1 MTLPEAPFD
10 DPALTP
16 AGERLLDAASELFY
30 RRGIRAVGVDLVA
43 ETAGTTKKTLYDRFG
58 SKDELVAL
66 YLRRRARRWQSFL
79 FPYVQES
86 GPDGVLAVFDALA
99 AWLRE
104 QGRGCAFV
112 NAYAEVGGTGHPAE
126 SVIRAEKDWMRHVFV
141 ALACDAS
148 LGAELHLLYEG
159 AMVAHTAGGREDAV
173 PTARAAAAVRSA
185 GIARTLHPCRRRQLG
200 DRRARNNC
208 DSPTRDRDGAGRVCT
223 TASGCPRAASPPA
236 LLPPPAQ
243 QQDQRRQQRH
253 QHDCLAERRRE
264 ARRVPGREE
273 NVHTGHGTGVR
284 LRRSPLPWTSCV

>member
-1 MTLPEAPFD
+1 MPLPEAPFD

-79 FPYVQES
+79 FPYVQAS
-86 GPDGVLAVFDALA
+86 GPDVVLAVFDALA

-141 ALACDAS
+141 ALAGDAS

-159 AMVAHTAGGREDAV
+159 AMVAHTAGDWEDAV
-173 PTARAAAAVRSA
+173 PTARAAA
-185 GIARTLHPCRRRQLG
+185 
-200 DRRARNNC
+200 
-208 DSPTRDRDGAGRVCT
+208 
-223 TASGCPRAASPPA
+223 
-236 LLPPPAQ
+236 
-243 QQDQRRQQRH
+243 
-253 QHDCLAERRRE
+253 
-264 ARRVPGREE
+264 
-273 NVHTGHGTGVR
+273 VR
-284 LRRSPLPWTSCV
+284 LVADRGAAL

>member
-1 MTLPEAPFD
+1 VHQEVVAVTLPEAPFD

-66 YLRRRARRWQSFL
+66 YLRRRARRWQAFL
-79 FPYVQES
+79 FPYVRGS

-126 SVIRAEKDWMRHVFV
+126 SVIRAEKDWMRGVFV
-141 ALACDAS
+141 ALAGDAS

-159 AMVAHTAGGREDAV
+159 ATVAHTAGGREDAV
-173 PTARAAAAVRSA
+173 PTARAVAVRLIAARGAAV
-185 GIARTLHPCRRRQLG
+185 
-200 DRRARNNC
+200 
-208 DSPTRDRDGAGRVCT
+208 
-223 TASGCPRAASPPA
+223 
-236 LLPPPAQ
+236 
-243 QQDQRRQQRH
+243 
-253 QHDCLAERRRE
+253 
-264 ARRVPGREE
+264 
-273 NVHTGHGTGVR
+273 
-284 LRRSPLPWTSCV
+284 